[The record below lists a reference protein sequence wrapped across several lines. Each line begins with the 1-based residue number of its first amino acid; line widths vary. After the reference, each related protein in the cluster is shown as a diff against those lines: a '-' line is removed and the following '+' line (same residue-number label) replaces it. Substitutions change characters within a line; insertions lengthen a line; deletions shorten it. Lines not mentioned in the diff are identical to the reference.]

1 MRQIKFRGKDLNTGD
16 WVYGDLH
23 TLCDKPHI
31 HTEPTSYPFA
41 GKRSFVNSDT
51 IGQYTGLQDKNGR
64 EIYEGDIIRKT
75 ETTYRMTDIGVVKYC
90 NEEAKFVLH
99 VTDKYRAYDFSFV
112 KDFQSQDGHATV
124 PCHNEY
130 EVVGNVYDDK
140 ELLKQ

>member
-1 MRQIKFRGKDLNTGD
+1 MREIKFRGKNLDTNE
-16 WVYGDLH
+16 WCYGCLEFMDEYFGI
-23 TLCDKPHI
+23 I
-31 HTEPTSYPFA
+31 HAYN
-41 GKRSFVNSDT
+41 KRATTAVRFVSSQSV
-51 IGQYTGLQDKNGR
+51 GQFTGLRDKNGR

-75 ETTYRMTDIGVVKYC
+75 ETTYRMTDLGVVRYC

-99 VTDKYRAYDFSFV
+99 VTDKYGEYDFSFV